1 MNPLFWALLTGLA
14 FVVQTVVSTVLI
26 PLNLT
31 VVLVALFGR
40 ASAHHY
46 TEQHGFSGVRAEY
59 AAAGFGLFVG
69 LFEDL
74 ISGAL
79 VGSGMLSKGL
89 TGFLSAM
96 IFSDV
101 LFRWTPVF
109 GAAAM
114 IALTGLDWLCLLGV
128 RAFFAPPPLM
138 PGATMQAV
146 VLQVVL
152 SGILGMALRPGRLR
166 IA

>member
-1 MNPLFWALLTGLA
+1 MNPLFWAMLTGLA
-14 FVVQTVVSTVLI
+14 FVVQAVASTVLI

-31 VVLVALFGR
+31 VVLVVLFGR
-40 ASAHHY
+40 ASAHHH
-46 TEQHGFSGVRAEY
+46 TEQRGFSGVRAEFT
-59 AAAGFGLFVG
+59 AAGFGLSVG

-114 IALTGLDWLCLLGV
+114 IAFTGLDWLCLLGV
-128 RAFFAPPPLM
+128 RAFFATSPLL
-138 PGATMQAV
+138 PGAMIQAV
-146 VLQVVL
+146 VLQAVL
-152 SGILGMALRPGRLR
+152 NAMIGMALRPGRLR

>member
-1 MNPLFWALLTGLA
+1 MNPLLWAFLFGAA
-14 FVVQTVVSTVLI
+14 FVVQAVCSTVII

-40 ASAHHY
+40 AAAHHY
-46 TEQHGFSGVRAEY
+46 TAQLGFSGVRSEFV
-59 AAAGFGLFVG
+59 AAGFGMFAG
-69 LFEDL
+69 LTEDL

-89 TGFLSAM
+89 TGFFSAI

-109 GAAAM
+109 GAATM
-114 IALTGLDWLCLLGV
+114 IAFTLLDWLCLLGA
-128 RAFFAPPPLM
+128 RAFFASSPVM
-138 PGATMQAV
+138 PGSMMQAV
-146 VLQVVL
+146 LLQTVMNAM
-152 SGILGMALRPGRLR
+152 LGMVFRPRRLG